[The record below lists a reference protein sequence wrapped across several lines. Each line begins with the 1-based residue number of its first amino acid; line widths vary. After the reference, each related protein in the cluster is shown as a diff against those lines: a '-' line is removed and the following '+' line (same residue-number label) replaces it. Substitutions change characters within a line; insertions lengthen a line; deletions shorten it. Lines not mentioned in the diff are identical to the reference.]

1 LVDSIE
7 QITVNYC
14 SLLLSDCLFTI
25 YRFVE
30 TRSMNFNCIVR
41 IFVLEKKNTMGRR
54 KLNDSKSSKPV
65 RGPGRKA
72 KKQGEPTF
80 PKELLQKGSEKKN
93 DFLLIKITIQF

>member
-1 LVDSIE
+1 
-7 QITVNYC
+7 
-14 SLLLSDCLFTI
+14 
-25 YRFVE
+25 
-30 TRSMNFNCIVR
+30 
-41 IFVLEKKNTMGRR
+41 MGRR